1 MPKDRIQ
8 ALDQRCRWRTYEAD
22 EFVFEHQDS
31 SRDVHFVTRGSVRVV
46 LFGKSGQEVLFRTLQ
61 EGHHLG
67 ELAAIDGK
75 PRSATIV
82 AITRATIA
90 TMPQSVFLEL
100 LESDPKL
107 ALKVC
112 RHLTAMVRSLTE
124 RVLEFSTLKVKH
136 RIYAELLRLSA
147 ERSRSDNTAV
157 ISPPPAHAELASRIS
172 THREAVTR
180 ELNELVRAGLL
191 EKRRGALEIRDVRR
205 LFAMLEEASTEG

>member
-1 MPKDRIQ
+1 
-8 ALDQRCRWRTYEAD
+8 
-22 EFVFEHQDS
+22 
-31 SRDVHFVTRGSVRVV
+31 
-46 LFGKSGQEVLFRTLQ
+46 
-61 EGHHLG
+61 
-67 ELAAIDGK
+67 
-75 PRSATIV
+75 V

-100 LESDPKL
+100 LETDPRL

-112 RHLTAMVRSLTE
+112 GHLTAMVRSLTE

-147 ERSRSDNTAV
+147 ERPRADNTAV

-180 ELNELVRAGLL
+180 ELNDLVRAGLL

-205 LFAMLEEASTEG
+205 LLSMLEEASAES

>member
-1 MPKDRIQ
+1 MPKERIQ
-8 ALDQRCRWRTYEAD
+8 TLDQRCRWRTYEAD
-22 EFVFEHQDS
+22 EFIFEHQDN

-100 LESDPKL
+100 LESEP
-107 ALKVC
+107 
-112 RHLTAMVRSLTE
+112 
-124 RVLEFSTLKVKH
+124 
-136 RIYAELLRLSA
+136 
-147 ERSRSDNTAV
+147 
-157 ISPPPAHAELASRIS
+157 
-172 THREAVTR
+172 
-180 ELNELVRAGLL
+180 
-191 EKRRGALEIRDVRR
+191 
-205 LFAMLEEASTEG
+205 